1 MSLVRVAPVLAEF
14 LSVFVAMLTVLEAM
28 YWVFVVA
35 GGFVGRMRNLC
46 ARVPDAEGLWA
57 GRCLCCGDRMS
68 VVRMV
73 TVLVE

>member
-1 MSLVRVAPVLAEF
+1 MSVVRVAPVLAEF

-46 ARVPDAEGLWA
+46 AKVSDAEVLWA
-57 GRCLCCGDRMS
+57 GRCLCCGD
-68 VVRMV
+68 
-73 TVLVE
+73 L